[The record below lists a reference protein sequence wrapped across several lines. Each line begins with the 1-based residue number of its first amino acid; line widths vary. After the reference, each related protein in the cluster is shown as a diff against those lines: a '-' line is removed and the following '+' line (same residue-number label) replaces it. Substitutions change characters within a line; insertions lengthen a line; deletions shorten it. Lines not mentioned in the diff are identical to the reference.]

1 MSIKKLAHVEKTTD
15 EARQHRIDYE
25 VIVDCYDD
33 YEVNMG
39 WYYYFEEGLKFP
51 IEATVKLALR
61 GGKSEEKSVKI
72 VELKSGNEDKPLK
85 LGIVEGESE
94 RVQHISPEAIVQ
106 VKTTDEN
113 LEILNDWLYWRDLPL
128 LD

>member
-1 MSIKKLAHVEKTTD
+1 
-15 EARQHRIDYE
+15 
-25 VIVDCYDD
+25 
-33 YEVNMG
+33 MG
-39 WYYYFEEGLKFP
+39 WYYYFEDGLKFP

-61 GGKSEEKSVKI
+61 GGKSEEKGVKI
-72 VELKSGNEDKPLK
+72 VEIKSGNEDKPVK

-94 RVQHISPEAIVQ
+94 RVQYISPEAIVQ

-113 LEILNDWLYWRDLPL
+113 LEILNDWLYRRDFPL

>member
-1 MSIKKLAHVEKTTD
+1 MSIKKLKHVEKIID
-15 EARQHRIDYE
+15 EAREHRIDYE

-39 WYYYFEEGLKFP
+39 WYCYFEEGLKFP
-51 IEATVKLALR
+51 FDATVQLALR
-61 GGKSEEKSVKI
+61 GGKTEEKAVKI
-72 VELKSGNEDKPLK
+72 VELKSGNEDRPLK
-85 LGIVEGESE
+85 LGIVEGTSE
-94 RVQHISPEAIVQ
+94 RVQYISPEAIIS

-113 LEILNDWLYWRDLPL
+113 LEVLNDWLYWRDFPL